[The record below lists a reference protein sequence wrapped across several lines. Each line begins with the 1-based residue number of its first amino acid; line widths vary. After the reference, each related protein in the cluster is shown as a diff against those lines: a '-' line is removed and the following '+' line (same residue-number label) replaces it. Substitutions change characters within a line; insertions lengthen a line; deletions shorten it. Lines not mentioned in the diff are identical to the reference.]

1 MLKRSWPVLLI
12 FISMISVQGS
22 ASIAKYLF
30 PVLGPEG
37 MTAWRLFFSAIMLIF
52 IFKPW
57 RKTMT
62 KQALKYIFLY
72 GISIGCMNLAF
83 YNAIARVPL
92 GIAVAIELT
101 GPIMVAMC
109 SSRKLLDFI
118 WLSIAIVGLFML
130 LPFYQVSDNLDPIGI
145 LFALL
150 AGSGWACY
158 ILFGRKASM
167 LYGASS
173 VAVGA
178 VIATCFLFPIGILQS
193 GSTMFSL
200 ELLPLVFVVSLLAS
214 AIPYGLD
221 MIALP
226 RLPAQT
232 FSTLMSL
239 SPVFAALSGLVVLHE
254 QLTYNQWL
262 AIIFIIIS
270 SIGTVLTM
278 SRPVKIK
285 SVKPNPEN
293 K

>member
-1 MLKRSWPVLLI
+1 MLKRFWPVLLI

-37 MTAWRLFFSAIMLIF
+37 MTAWRLFFSAIMLIL

-57 RKTMT
+57 RKTLT

-83 YNAIARVPL
+83 YNAIARIPL
-92 GIAVAIELT
+92 GIAVAIELM

-109 SSRKLLDFI
+109 ISRKVLDFI
-118 WLSIAIVGLFML
+118 WLGVAIIGLAML
-130 LPFYQVSDNLDPIGI
+130 LPIEQASSNLDPKGI

-158 ILFGRKASM
+158 ILFGRKASTI
-167 LYGASS
+167 YGSAS
-173 VAVGA
+173 VAIGS
-178 VIATCFLFPIGILQS
+178 VIASCFLFPIGIWQS

-200 ELLPLVFVVSLLAS
+200 ELLPMVFLVSLLAS

-226 RLPAQT
+226 KLPAQT

-239 SPVFAALSGLVVLHE
+239 SPVFAALSGLIVLHE
-254 QLTYNQWL
+254 QLTHYQCL
-262 AIIFIIIS
+262 AIIFIITS

-285 SVKPNPEN
+285 SSKPNN
-293 K
+293 

>member
-1 MLKRSWPVLLI
+1 MLKRFWPVLLI

-37 MTAWRLFFSAIMLIF
+37 MTAWRLFFSSIMLIF

-62 KQALKYIFLY
+62 KQALKYVFLY

-83 YNAIARVPL
+83 YNAIARIPL

-101 GPIMVAMC
+101 GPIIVAMC

-118 WLSIAIVGLFML
+118 WLGIAIIGLSML
-130 LPFYQVSDNLDPIGI
+130 LPLYQVSDNLDPIGI

-158 ILFGRKASM
+158 ILFGRKASTI
-167 LYGASS
+167 YGSAS
-173 VAVGA
+173 VAIGS
-178 VIATCFLFPIGILQS
+178 VIASCFLFPIGIWQS

-200 ELLPLVFVVSLLAS
+200 ELLPMVFLVSLLAS

-226 RLPAQT
+226 KLPAQT

-239 SPVFAALSGLVVLHE
+239 SPVFAALSGFIVLHE
-254 QLTYNQWL
+254 QLTHYQWL
-262 AIIFIIIS
+262 AIIFIITS

-285 SVKPNPEN
+285 SSKPNN
-293 K
+293 

>member
-1 MLKRSWPVLLI
+1 MLKKFWPVLLI

-37 MTAWRLFFSAIMLIF
+37 MTAWRLFFSAIMLIL

-57 RKTMT
+57 RKTLT

-83 YNAIARVPL
+83 YNAIARIPL

-109 SSRKLLDFI
+109 SSRKVLDFI
-118 WLSIAIVGLFML
+118 WLGVAIIGLAML
-130 LPFYQVSDNLDPIGI
+130 LPIEQASSNLDPKGI

-158 ILFGRKASM
+158 ILFGRKASTI
-167 LYGASS
+167 YGSAS
-173 VAVGA
+173 VAIGS
-178 VIATCFLFPIGILQS
+178 VIASCFLFPIGIWQN

-200 ELLPLVFVVSLLAS
+200 ELLPMVFLVSLLAS

-226 RLPAQT
+226 KLPAQT

-239 SPVFAALSGLVVLHE
+239 SPVFAALSGFIVLHE
-254 QLTYNQWL
+254 QLTYYQCL
-262 AIIFIIIS
+262 AIIFIITS

-285 SVKPNPEN
+285 SSKPNN
-293 K
+293 

>member
-1 MLKRSWPVLLI
+1 MLKRFWPVLLI

-37 MTAWRLFFSAIMLIF
+37 MTAWRLFFSAIMLIL

-57 RKTMT
+57 RKTLT

-83 YNAIARVPL
+83 YNAIARIPL

-109 SSRKLLDFI
+109 SSRKVLDFI
-118 WLSIAIVGLFML
+118 WLGVAIIGLAML
-130 LPFYQVSDNLDPIGI
+130 LPIEQASSNLDPKGI

-158 ILFGRKASM
+158 ILFGRKASTI
-167 LYGASS
+167 YGSAS
-173 VAVGA
+173 VAIGS
-178 VIATCFLFPIGILQS
+178 VIASCFLFPIGIWQS

-200 ELLPLVFVVSLLAS
+200 ELLPMVFLVSLLAS

-226 RLPAQT
+226 KLPAQT

-239 SPVFAALSGLVVLHE
+239 SPVFAALSGLIVLHE
-254 QLTYNQWL
+254 QLTHYQCL
-262 AIIFIIIS
+262 AIIFIITS

-285 SVKPNPEN
+285 SSKPNN
-293 K
+293 

>member
-22 ASIAKYLF
+22 ASIAKHLF
-30 PVLGPEG
+30 PVLGPEA

-57 RKTMT
+57 RKSMT

-92 GIAVAIELT
+92 GVAVAIELT

-118 WLSIAIVGLFML
+118 WLIVAIVGLSML
-130 LPFYQVSDNLDPIGI
+130 LPLYQVSDNLDPIGL

-158 ILFGRKASM
+158 ILFGRKAST

-173 VAVGA
+173 VAVGS
-178 VIATCFLFPIGILQS
+178 VIATCFLFPISILQS

-254 QLTYNQWL
+254 QLTTNQWL

-278 SRPVKIK
+278 SRSVKIK
-285 SVKPNPEN
+285 LVEPNPEN

>member
-1 MLKRSWPVLLI
+1 MLKRFWPVLLI

-37 MTAWRLFFSAIMLIF
+37 MTAWRLFFSAIMLIL

-57 RKTMT
+57 RKTLT

-83 YNAIARVPL
+83 YNAIARIPL

-109 SSRKLLDFI
+109 ISRKVLDFI
-118 WLSIAIVGLFML
+118 WLGVAIIGLAML
-130 LPFYQVSDNLDPIGI
+130 LPIEQASSNLDPKGI

-158 ILFGRKASM
+158 ILFGRKASTI
-167 LYGASS
+167 YGSAS
-173 VAVGA
+173 VAIGS
-178 VIATCFLFPIGILQS
+178 VIASCFLFPIGIWQS

-200 ELLPLVFVVSLLAS
+200 ELLPMVFLVSLLAS

-226 RLPAQT
+226 KLPAQT

-239 SPVFAALSGLVVLHE
+239 SPVFAALSGLIVLHE
-254 QLTYNQWL
+254 QLTHYQCL
-262 AIIFIIIS
+262 AIIFIITS

-285 SVKPNPEN
+285 SSKPNN
-293 K
+293 

>member
-1 MLKRSWPVLLI
+1 MLKRFWPVLLI

-37 MTAWRLFFSAIMLIF
+37 MTAWRLFFSAIMLIL

-57 RKTMT
+57 RKTLT

-83 YNAIARVPL
+83 YNAIARIPL

-109 SSRKLLDFI
+109 SSRKVLDFI
-118 WLSIAIVGLFML
+118 WLGVAIIGLAML
-130 LPFYQVSDNLDPIGI
+130 LPIEQASSNLDPKGI

-158 ILFGRKASM
+158 ILFGRKASTI
-167 LYGASS
+167 YGSAS
-173 VAVGA
+173 VAIGS
-178 VIATCFLFPIGILQS
+178 VIASCFLFPIGIWQS

-200 ELLPLVFVVSLLAS
+200 ELLPMVFLVSLLAS

-226 RLPAQT
+226 KLPAQT

-239 SPVFAALSGLVVLHE
+239 SPVFAALSGLIVLHE
-254 QLTYNQWL
+254 QLTHYQCL
-262 AIIFIIIS
+262 AIIFIITS

-285 SVKPNPEN
+285 SSKTNN
-293 K
+293 

>member
-1 MLKRSWPVLLI
+1 MLKRFWPVLLI

-37 MTAWRLFFSAIMLIF
+37 MTAWRLFFSAIMLIL

-57 RKTMT
+57 RKTLT
-62 KQALKYIFLY
+62 KQVLKYIFLY

-83 YNAIARVPL
+83 YNAIARIPL

-109 SSRKLLDFI
+109 SSRKVLDFI
-118 WLSIAIVGLFML
+118 WLGVAIIGLAML
-130 LPFYQVSDNLDPIGI
+130 LPIEQASSNLDPKGI

-158 ILFGRKASM
+158 ILFGRKASTI
-167 LYGASS
+167 YGSAS
-173 VAVGA
+173 VAIGS
-178 VIATCFLFPIGILQS
+178 VIASCFLFPIGIWQS

-200 ELLPLVFVVSLLAS
+200 ELLPMVFLVSLLAS

-226 RLPAQT
+226 KLPAQT

-239 SPVFAALSGLVVLHE
+239 SPVFAALSGLIVLHE
-254 QLTYNQWL
+254 QLTHYQCL
-262 AIIFIIIS
+262 AIIFIITS

-285 SVKPNPEN
+285 SSKTNN
-293 K
+293 

>member
-1 MLKRSWPVLLI
+1 MLI

-22 ASIAKYLF
+22 ASIAKHLF
-30 PVLGPEG
+30 PVLGPEA

-57 RKTMT
+57 RKSMT

-92 GIAVAIELT
+92 GVAVAIELT

-118 WLSIAIVGLFML
+118 WLIVAIVGLSML
-130 LPFYQVSDNLDPIGI
+130 LPLYQVSDNLDPIGL

-158 ILFGRKASM
+158 ILFGRKAST

-173 VAVGA
+173 VAVGS
-178 VIATCFLFPIGILQS
+178 VIATCFLFPISILQS

-254 QLTYNQWL
+254 QLTTNQWL

-278 SRPVKIK
+278 SRSVKIK
-285 SVKPNPEN
+285 LVEPNPEN

>member
-1 MLKRSWPVLLI
+1 MLKRFWPVLLI

-37 MTAWRLFFSAIMLIF
+37 MTAWRLFFSAIMLIL

-57 RKTMT
+57 RKTLT

-83 YNAIARVPL
+83 YNAIARIPL

-109 SSRKLLDFI
+109 SSRKVLDFI
-118 WLSIAIVGLFML
+118 WLGVAIIGLAML
-130 LPFYQVSDNLDPIGI
+130 LPIEQASSNLDPKGI

-158 ILFGRKASM
+158 ILFGRKASTI
-167 LYGASS
+167 YGSAS
-173 VAVGA
+173 VAIGS
-178 VIATCFLFPIGILQS
+178 VIASCFLFPIGIWQS

-200 ELLPLVFVVSLLAS
+200 ELLPMVFLVSLLAS

-226 RLPAQT
+226 KLPAQT

-239 SPVFAALSGLVVLHE
+239 SPVFAALSGLIVLHE
-254 QLTYNQWL
+254 QLTHNQCL
-262 AIIFIIIS
+262 AIIFIITS

-285 SVKPNPEN
+285 SSKPNN
-293 K
+293 